1 METAVRPRPAVL
13 RALGH
18 DDPPGVVEVGGQ
30 SYCRAEIYK
39 HDSWAATARY
49 VNAHGSIVCKFNR
62 RQSIFGFPMRWLG
75 RWLARREASAL
86 RRLVGLSGIP
96 IELGPVM
103 ANGNVQRHAMA
114 RVYVAGRP
122 LHSSDRLDQE
132 FFDELRSMLAAM
144 HARHIAYVDLHKREN
159 VLVGDDGRPWLIDF
173 QVHFSLLPRIRNWL
187 FRPVLR
193 ALQRGDLYHLAKHVA
208 NNQRDRILQFSSV
221 SRPWW
226 IRLHRIVAVPLRKLR
241 RQLLVWLGIRT
252 GRGKATTELFPE
264 DAVRREL
271 SQAA

>member
-1 METAVRPRPAVL
+1 MKTAARPRPAVL

-18 DDPPGVVEVGGQ
+18 DDPPEVVEVAGQ

-49 VNAHGSIVCKFNR
+49 VGRNGSIVCKFNR

-86 RRLVGLSGIP
+86 RKLAGLPGIP
-96 IELGPVM
+96 ADLGPLT
-103 ANGNVQRHAMA
+103 ANGVVQRHAMA
-114 RVYVAGRP
+114 REHVAGRP
-122 LHSSDRLDQE
+122 LHSSDRLGDE
-132 FFDELRSMLAAM
+132 FFDELRSMLEAM
-144 HARHIAYVDLHKREN
+144 HARYIAYVDLHKREN
-159 VLVGDDGRPWLIDF
+159 VLVGDNDRPWLIDF
-173 QVHFSLLPRIRNWL
+173 QVHFSLRSWL

-193 ALQRGDLYHLAKHVA
+193 ALQRGDLYHMAKHVA
-208 NNQRDRILQFSSV
+208 NNRRDQILQFPGV

-252 GRGKATTELFPE
+252 GRGKAATELFPE

>member
-1 METAVRPRPAVL
+1 MEPTARPRPAVL

-18 DDPPGVVEVGGQ
+18 DDPPEVVEVAGDR
-30 SYCRAEIYK
+30 YCRAEIYK
-39 HDSWAATARY
+39 HDSWAATARF
-49 VNAHGSIVCKFNR
+49 VGRAGSIVCKFNR

-86 RRLVGLSGIP
+86 RKLAGLPGIP
-96 IELGPVM
+96 ADLGPVTVT
-103 ANGNVQRHAMA
+103 GVVQRHAMA
-114 RVYVAGRP
+114 RVHVAGRP
-122 LHSSDRLDQE
+122 LHSSDRLTGQ
-132 FFDELRSMLAAM
+132 FFDELRSMLEVM

-173 QVHFSLLPRIRNWL
+173 QVHFSLAPRIRNL
-187 FRPVLR
+187 LIRPILR
-193 ALQRGDLYHLAKHVA
+193 ALQRGDLYHLAKHIA
-208 NNQRDRILQFSSV
+208 NNQRDQMSQRPGLN
-221 SRPWW
+221 RPWW
-226 IRLHRIVAVPLRKLR
+226 IRMHRILAVPLRKLR